1 MLIPW
6 VLKLA
11 LMRIRLMMLNVSAR
25 RASGTEFLALS
36 IDEELPDGSFP
47 YHPIKLDNYVST
59 TGDASIDILGFETE
73 IIDEHTVHFY
83 LTNQRPPVDAQGKH
97 IDATKTGANA
107 TIEVF
112 EHKRGSTSTQHL
124 RTVWDRETVYTPN
137 NVAAAGNGAFLVSND
152 HSKSIGL
159 VGVAPFRLHPTEQF

>member
-1 MLIPW
+1 
-6 VLKLA
+6 
-11 LMRIRLMMLNVSAR
+11 MMLNVSAR
-25 RASGTEFLALS
+25 REGGTEFLALS

-47 YHPIKLDNYVST
+47 YHSIKLDNYVSS
-59 TGDASIDILGFETE
+59 TGDASIDVLGFEAE
-73 IIDEHTVHFY
+73 IVDEQTVHFY

-97 IDATKTGANA
+97 TDATKTGANA

-112 EHKRGSTSTQHL
+112 EHKRGGTSITHL

-137 NVAAAGNGAFLVSND
+137 NVAAVGKGAFVVSND

-159 VGVAPFRLHPTEQF
+159 VRIAPSAFLQQTSSNTI